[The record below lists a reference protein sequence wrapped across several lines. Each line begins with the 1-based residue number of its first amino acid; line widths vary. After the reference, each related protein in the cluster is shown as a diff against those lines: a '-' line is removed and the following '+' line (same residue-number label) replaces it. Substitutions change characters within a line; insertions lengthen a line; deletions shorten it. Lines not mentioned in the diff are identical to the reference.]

1 MNKRIFISVYIYRYR
16 VNVNYPHHTR
26 THTHSDTVRRMEE
39 KSLSLQDQPCMEGWV
54 VPPRQ

>member
-26 THTHSDTVRRMEE
+26 THTHSDTVRRME